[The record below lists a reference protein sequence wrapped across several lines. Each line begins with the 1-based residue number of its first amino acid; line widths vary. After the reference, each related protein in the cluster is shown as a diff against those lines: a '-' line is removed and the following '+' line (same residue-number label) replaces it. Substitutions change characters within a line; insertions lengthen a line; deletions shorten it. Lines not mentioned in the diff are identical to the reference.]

1 MRAVGFR
8 RRKPATRG
16 IAPLRAILA
25 VAIAGALIAA
35 PASAA
40 VPHEVQPGE
49 TLWSIAASNN
59 LTTRTVAAFNGLSE
73 ASQVVVGTTI
83 NVPTEAE
90 GVAALQAVGITPGV
104 TAEGAPT
111 EATSSGSSSAS
122 TGVPSLPP
130 PPTAAETSWLT
141 QLSGPNGAFYL
152 APAAAQSFEAMRQA
166 SLATY
171 GIDLYPG
178 GPLSAFRTY
187 AQQSYLY
194 YLYLSGQGNLAAPP
208 GSSSHELGLALDLA
222 DPSMRPVVDQ
232 LGSTYGWAGTEP
244 SEWWHVQYL
253 GG

>member
-8 RRKPATRG
+8 RRRPATWG
-16 IAPLRAILA
+16 IALLRAILA
-25 VAIAGALIAA
+25 VATAGGLMPP
-35 PASAA
+35 PAGAA
-40 VPHEVQPGE
+40 VPHVVQPGE

-73 ASQVVVGTTI
+73 DSQVALGTTI
-83 NVPTEAE
+83 SVPTEAE
-90 GVAALQAVGITPGV
+90 GAAALQAVGITPGV
-104 TAEGAPT
+104 TPQGAST
-111 EATSSGSSSAS
+111 TTASSSTSSATS
-122 TGVPSLPP
+122 GVPLPP
-130 PPTAAETSWLT
+130 APTAAETSWLT
-141 QLSGPNGAFYL
+141 QLSGPNGVFYL

-194 YLYLSGQGNLAAPP
+194 QLYLSGQGNLAAPP
-208 GSSSHELGLALDLA
+208 GSSSHELGVALDLA

-232 LGSTYGWAGTEP
+232 IGPTYGWAGTEP